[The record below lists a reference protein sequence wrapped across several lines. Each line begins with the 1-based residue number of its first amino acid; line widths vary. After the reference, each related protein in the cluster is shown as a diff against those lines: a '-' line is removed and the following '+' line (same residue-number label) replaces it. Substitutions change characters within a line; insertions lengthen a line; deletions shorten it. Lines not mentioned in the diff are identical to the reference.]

1 MTTTPQAEVLPAT
14 TAEHPSGRHALLEAT
29 RRARTADRGILPILA
44 ALAVIAI
51 AFQLLNHRFLAPINL
66 TNLLL
71 QVTSTGLIALGI
83 YLVLLIGEID
93 LSVGSV
99 SGLTA
104 AIFAVLS
111 VSHRLPAVVG
121 LLAALAAGA
130 AIGLL
135 QGMLFT
141 RFAVPS
147 FVVTLA
153 GLIGWQGLQLQ
164 VLGGTGTI
172 NLPPSL
178 VTALTDTYLQ
188 HPVAW
193 VVAVGAG
200 LAVTAARFHDATA
213 RRGTGLPAPGAVAVL
228 LRVAPVWAALIVS
241 VAVLNTYRGVP
252 LAAVVLVGLV
262 IVFDQLT
269 RHTRFGRHVLAV
281 GGNSEAARR
290 AGVRVRR
297 VRVAVFTVCGLM
309 AAAGGIFAASRLISV
324 NQSSGGGDVLLN
336 AIAAVVIGGTSLFGG
351 RGYAWSAL
359 LGMLVI
365 GAISNGMD
373 LLGLSSA
380 TKFMITGAVLLLAVI
395 TDSVSRHGGQTAG
408 TS

>member
-1 MTTTPQAEVLPAT
+1 V
-14 TAEHPSGRHALLEAT
+14 
-29 RRARTADRGILPILA
+29 LA
-44 ALAVIAI
+44 ALAVISV
-51 AFQLLNHRFLAPINL
+51 AFQLLNNRFLAPINL

-104 AIFAVLS
+104 SIFAVLS
-111 VSHRLPAVVG
+111 VNHRLPTTVG
-121 LLAALAAGA
+121 LVAALAAGA
-130 AIGLL
+130 TIGLL
-135 QGMLFT
+135 QGVLFT

-188 HPVAW
+188 RPVAW

-200 LAVTAARFHDATA
+200 LAVTATRYHDATA
-213 RRGTGLPAPGAVAVL
+213 RRAAGLRAPGPVTIL
-228 LRVAPVWAALIVS
+228 LRVAPIWVALVVS

-262 IVFDQLT
+262 VVFDQLT

-290 AGVRVRR
+290 GGIRVRG
-297 VRVAVFTVCGLM
+297 VRVAVFAVCGLM

-395 TDSVSRHGGQTAG
+395 TDSVSRRGRQAAG
-408 TS
+408 AP